1 MMNPPLLFRA
11 TTLTLHWT
19 KIMVSFALTEDQ
31 LEYQRM
37 TRQFIAQ
44 NVIENA
50 GKWDEESHFPKAEI
64 EAAWDNG
71 LLNLCI
77 PESLG
82 GSGMSLMDTLVI
94 SEEVAY
100 GCVGYSTSCM
110 ANELALTPIVVGG
123 DEAQKEKFLKPF
135 LNDFRLAS
143 FCLSEPGAGSD
154 AAGIRTTA
162 TKDGD
167 SWVIDG
173 QKQWITNATYADF
186 YTVFATVDREAGHR
200 GITLFAVPR
209 DLPGITVGPHENKM
223 GQRCSDT
230 APISFDK
237 VRIPADHCI
246 GGPGKGWKI
255 AMRTLDFSR
264 PLVAISAVGVAQR
277 ALDEAISYAKE
288 RQTFGKPIIHHQAIA
303 FKLADMAAKVQA
315 ARLLSY
321 EAAWRT
327 DNDLPANKEAS
338 FAKAMAADWGMEI
351 CTEAV
356 QIFGGYG
363 YTKEYPVEKLMRDAK
378 LMQIYEGTS
387 EIQRIVISRELMR

>member
-1 MMNPPLLFRA
+1 
-11 TTLTLHWT
+11 
-19 KIMVSFALTEDQ
+19 MVSFALTEDQ

-50 GKWDEESHFPKAEI
+50 GTWDEESHFPKAEI
-64 EAAWDNG
+64 KAAWDNG

-77 PESLG
+77 PESCG

-110 ANELALTPIVVGG
+110 ANELALTPIVVGA
-123 DEAQKEKFLKPF
+123 DQAQKEKFLKPF
-135 LNDFRLAS
+135 MSDFRLAS

-162 TKDGD
+162 TRDGD

-209 DLPGITVGPHENKM
+209 DTPGITVGPHENKM

-237 VRIPADHCI
+237 VRVPADHCI

-277 ALDEAISYAKE
+277 ALDEAIAYAKE

-327 DNDLPANKEAS
+327 DNDMPANKEAS

>member
-1 MMNPPLLFRA
+1 
-11 TTLTLHWT
+11 
-19 KIMVSFALTEDQ
+19 MVSFALTEDQ